1 MLILTNIIHYRCEKV
16 VNNDFLTFVS
26 VFNV

>member
-16 VNNDFLTFVS
+16 VDNDFLT
-26 VFNV
+26 

>member
-1 MLILTNIIHYRCEKV
+1 MLILTNIIHYRREKV
-16 VNNDFLTFVS
+16 VDNDFLTFVS